1 MDIVQQLVQRYG
13 AQGSV
18 GRRLVRSRSSGFRR
32 LALGQL
38 LLHLFGQILHK
49 GAGQRIVRH
58 LARLSGGKSRL
69 LRGRYRGGVLLGCG
83 PDRLTLLRGVCMLL
97 LRRTVTGTGRLGLA

>member
-1 MDIVQQLVQRYG
+1 MDIVQQLVQRHG

-18 GRRLVRSRSSGFRR
+18 GLRLVRSRSSGFRR

-58 LARLSGGKSRL
+58 LFLLSSGDSRL
-69 LRGRYRGGVLLGCG
+69 LRGRQVL
-83 PDRLTLLRGVCMLL
+83 
-97 LRRTVTGTGRLGLA
+97 RTELQKGDVQIEDLCAESV